1 MDTDSGRNKCI
12 WRPQNIGDKLISS
25 FAGQRKLSIMETYPR
40 ILFYSGRCYQRYT
53 WWYHLLWNAFHWDK
67 FSKWSKAAESPAL
80 LGLTTG
86 IRPKEQFGW
95 LLWWEDICQLLSASY
110 LKDQSILSC
119 NRTAAREAP
128 IPLSIDTFFLPLL
141 SWEWT
146 EGSIPSWLMYTE
158 YYRAA
163 QPCCSMPGV
172 LQCKSRKSTALR
184 QSKCCWELPSAGSTL
199 VKPRVSQRLPA
210 PLFVSKQSDVP
221 VFQSVSQSVW
231 PNTASS
237 SGACWSF

>member
-128 IPLSIDTFFLPLL
+128 IPLSIDTFSATAVLRVNRRLHPILADVHRVLSCCPALL
-141 SWEWT
+141 LYAW
-146 EGSIPSWLMYTE
+146 
-158 YYRAA
+158 
-163 QPCCSMPGV
+163 CSPM
-172 LQCKSRKSTALR
+172 
-184 QSKCCWELPSAGSTL
+184 
-199 VKPRVSQRLPA
+199 
-210 PLFVSKQSDVP
+210 
-221 VFQSVSQSVW
+221 
-231 PNTASS
+231 
-237 SGACWSF
+237 